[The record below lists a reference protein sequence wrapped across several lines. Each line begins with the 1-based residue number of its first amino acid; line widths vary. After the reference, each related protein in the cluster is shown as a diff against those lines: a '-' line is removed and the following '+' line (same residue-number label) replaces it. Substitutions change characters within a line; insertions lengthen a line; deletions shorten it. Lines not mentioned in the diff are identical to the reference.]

1 MSREILK
8 LIAENTFGESYQAHK
23 LELDLEKDSSSRID
37 DREHSEITH
46 LEYAET
52 KHNKNYVPLKDL
64 ADKISSN
71 GGQILTYFLD
81 GSRHV
86 YKIDEMAYRHS
97 NARKMV
103 YPVVAGQITVGCC
116 RRIDKQMQAENFNGE
131 IVLTL
136 PSIADPDNSKG
147 FFPALVNKINN
158 KLEERQLNLKVAKIL
173 PYDTS
178 KKNEEKFED
187 IAIAKIQDRMY
198 EAEQEMVA
206 ELVNK
211 NKLGQKN
218 YLVKDG
224 SLEYRITSDIKSDKR
239 RFSRFKNNYDFVI
252 GLSKKFNPAMWLD
265 SKGKPNPGFI
275 ADLPVYSRT
284 PAIRFKNSELF
295 GNIEFAVWY
304 LRLREK
310 YTDSAFD
317 GVIKVE
323 KMLVNVEEQEDGID
337 SELIDLLS
345 AYIINERNPVCY
357 GSDNRWANHIY
368 PMFLTESFIKSK
380 CISIET
386 VAA

>member
-37 DREHSEITH
+37 NREVSEITH

-116 RRIDKQMQAENFNGE
+116 RRVDKQMQAENFNGE

-147 FFPALVNKINN
+147 FFPALVSKINN
-158 KLEERQLNLKVAKIL
+158 KLEERQLNLKVSKIL
-173 PYDTS
+173 PYGIS
-178 KKNEEKFED
+178 RKNEEKFEE

-252 GLSKKFNPAMWLD
+252 GLSKKFNLAMWLD

-275 ADLPVYSRT
+275 ADLPVYNRT
-284 PAIRFKNSELF
+284 PAIRFKNYELF

-323 KMLVNVEEQEDGID
+323 KMLVNVEEQEDGMD
-337 SELIDLLS
+337 SELVDLLG

>member
-37 DREHSEITH
+37 NREVSEITH

-86 YKIDEMAYRHS
+86 YKIDEKAYRHS

-116 RRIDKQMQAENFNGE
+116 RRVDKQMQAENFNGE
-131 IVLTL
+131 IILTL
-136 PSIADPDNSKG
+136 PSIADPDDSKG
-147 FFPALVNKINN
+147 FFPALVSKINN
-158 KLEERQLNLKVAKIL
+158 KLEERQLNLKVSKIL
-173 PYDTS
+173 PYGIS
-178 KKNEEKFED
+178 RKNEEKFEE

-252 GLSKKFNPAMWLD
+252 GLSKKFNLAMWLD

-275 ADLPVYSRT
+275 ADLPVYNRT
-284 PAIRFKNSELF
+284 PAIRFKNYELF

-323 KMLVNVEEQEDGID
+323 KMLVNDEEQEDGMD
-337 SELIDLLS
+337 SELVDLLS
-345 AYIINERNPVCY
+345 TYIINERNPVCY

-368 PMFLTESFIKSK
+368 PMFLTESFINLN
-380 CISIET
+380 
-386 VAA
+386 VYR